1 MGDSSLDE
9 LVGAVDV
16 GQRLLEVND
25 VDAVALREDE
35 ALHLRVPTTGLVSK
49 VDAAVKQ
56 LAHSYDGHADAP
68 SGRSFMREPM
78 GLLLPCQ

>member
-1 MGDSSLDE
+1 MCDGGLDE
-9 LVGAVDV
+9 LVGTVDV
-16 GQRLLEVND
+16 GQRLLQVND

-78 GLLLPCQ
+78 ALLPCQ

>member
-1 MGDSSLDE
+1 MCNGGLDE

-25 VDAVALREDE
+25 VDAIAFREDE
-35 ALHLRVPTTGLVSK
+35 SLHLRVPTAGLVSK

-56 LAHSYDGHADAP
+56 LAHGYDGHAGAP

-78 GLLLPCQ
+78 ALLPCQ